1 MRGKK
6 CDELSEK
13 APHPGQLACGELSR
27 VLWRDVQGIVAGC
40 LGAGCLCGEL
50 SGPRAERAID
60 CTQLHT
66 REHNEYE
73 VADMIGKFDSR
84 LTI

>member
-1 MRGKK
+1 MWRVVRKG
-6 CDELSEK
+6 
-13 APHPGQLACGELSR
+13 CGELSR
-27 VLWRDVQGIVAGC
+27 VLWRDVQGI
-40 LGAGCLCGEL
+40 GAGCLCGEL
-50 SGPRAERAID
+50 SGPRAERAIN

>member
-6 CDELSEK
+6 CGELSEK
-13 APHPGQLACGELSR
+13 APHPRQLAYGELSR

-50 SGPRAERAID
+50 SGYTYINMYMYIHLNIFKILLL
-60 CTQLHT
+60 LHT
-66 REHNEYE
+66 CL
-73 VADMIGKFDSR
+73 SC
-84 LTI
+84 